1 MASLFSDFGFM
12 WYWKE
17 LNQVEFIKFKEFLIL
32 EILQMGLKQISW
44 TEVKNAS
51 REDLA
56 ILLVKYCEG
65 KQAWDTTFKV
75 LQIISRNDLTE
86 RATGE
91 IAAHANIYRAHLK
104 KKLTQD
110 CSRKFSVSIQNFF
123 QDEYDHLENLL
134 IPKVTEEKPQLV
146 FLKGVAGIGKTIL
159 LKNLMIVWSEGLVFQ
174 NKFSYIFYFCCQDVK
189 QLKTTSLAE
198 LISREWPSSSAPME
212 EILSQPE
219 KLLFIIDSLEGMEWD
234 FTKQESEL
242 CDNCLEKQPV
252 NVLLSSLLKKKI
264 LPESSLLISATF
276 ETFEELKDWIEY
288 TNVRTITG
296 FKESN
301 IKMYFHSLFQDRN
314 RALEAFSFVR
324 ENEQLFTLCQAPV
337 ICCMV
342 ATCLKN
348 EIEKGKNPVSI
359 CRRTTSLY
367 TTHIFN
373 LFIPPNVQYPSKK
386 SQDQLQGLCFLA
398 VEGMWTDIS
407 VFSEETLRRNGILDS
422 DIPTLLDIGILE
434 QSRESQNSYIF
445 FHPSVQEFCAAMFYL
460 LQTHMN
466 HPSPDVLHVEKLLFS
481 FLEEVN
487 TQWIFLGRFIFG
499 LLHELEHE
507 KLEAFFGYQLS
518 QQLKQELFLWL
529 ELLLDPEVEVNTMKF
544 FYCLFEMEEEVFV
557 QSAMNC
563 REEIDVVAKDY
574 YDFIVAAYCLNHGSA
589 LRDLSI
595 STQNVLNEKLNQRYM
610 ENLLMLWHNICSVFV
625 RNKDIHILQ
634 MKDSI
639 FNEPVFQIL
648 YNYLKNSSCILKELV
663 ANDVSFLCDKYLFF
677 DLIRSYNLEL
687 LDLSGT
693 FLSHSDVVILC
704 NILNKAEYKIQKLKL
719 ANCSLSEQS
728 WKYISDVLCQNKTLR
743 HLDISSNDLKDE
755 GLKVLCKA
763 LTLPDSVLLTLSVK
777 ACFITTVGCQYLAEV
792 LRNNHKL
799 MFLTLSKNKLE
810 DSGVK
815 LLCDAIKHPRCQLSQ
830 LNLKACELTGACCE
844 DLASTFTQ
852 CKTLGWI
859 NLVKNALDFN
869 GLVVLCKALKQKTS
883 NLKELRLRITDFD
896 NKSQTFLL
904 SEEKENKFLNIED
917 DE

>member
-17 LNQVEFIKFKEFLIL
+17 LNKVEFMKFKELLIL

-75 LQIISRNDLTE
+75 LQKISRHDLTE

-104 KKLTQD
+104 KKLTRD
-110 CSRKFSVSIQNFF
+110 CSRKFSISIQNFF

-146 FLKGVAGIGKTIL
+146 FLKGIAGIGKTIL

-189 QLKTTSLAE
+189 QLKTTSLTE
-198 LISREWPSSSAPME
+198 LISREWPSSSAPIE

-348 EIEKGKNPVSI
+348 EIEKGKDPVSI

-481 FLEEVN
+481 FLKEVN

-499 LLHELEHE
+499 LLNELEHE

-518 QQLKQELFLWL
+518 QQLKQELFEWL
-529 ELLLDPEVEVNTMKF
+529 ELLLDPEVKVNTMKF

-610 ENLLMLWHNICSVFV
+610 ENLLMLWHNICSVFA

-634 MKDSI
+634 MKDTI

-648 YNYLKNSSCILKELV
+648 YNYLKNSSCILEVLV

-677 DLIRSYNLEL
+677 DLIQSYNLEL

-704 NILNKAEYKIQKLKL
+704 NILNKAEYKIQELEL

-799 MFLTLSKNKLE
+799 MFLTLSENKLE

-815 LLCDAIKHPRCQLSQ
+815 LLCDAIKHPRCQLAQ
-830 LNLKACELTGACCE
+830 LDLEACELTGACCE

-904 SEEKENKFLNIED
+904 SEEKGNKFLNIEN

>member
-17 LNQVEFIKFKEFLIL
+17 LNKVEFMKFKELLIL

-75 LQIISRNDLTE
+75 LQKISRHDLTE

-104 KKLTQD
+104 KKLTRD
-110 CSRKFSVSIQNFF
+110 CSRKFSISIQNFF

-146 FLKGVAGIGKTIL
+146 FLKGIAGIGKTIL

-189 QLKTTSLAE
+189 QLKTTSLTE
-198 LISREWPSSSAPME
+198 LISREWPSSSAPIE

-348 EIEKGKNPVSI
+348 EIEKGKDPVSI

-481 FLEEVN
+481 FLKEVN

-499 LLHELEHE
+499 LLNELEHE

-518 QQLKQELFLWL
+518 QQLKQELFEWL
-529 ELLLDPEVEVNTMKF
+529 ELLLDPEVKVNTMKF

-610 ENLLMLWHNICSVFV
+610 ENLLMLWHNICSVFA

-634 MKDSI
+634 MKDTI

-648 YNYLKNSSCILKELV
+648 YNYLKNSSCILEVLV

-677 DLIRSYNLEL
+677 DLIQSYNLEL

-704 NILNKAEYKIQKLKL
+704 NILNKAEYKIQELEL

-763 LTLPDSVLLTLSVK
+763 LTLPDSVLLTLS
-777 ACFITTVGCQYLAEV
+777 
-792 LRNNHKL
+792 
-799 MFLTLSKNKLE
+799 LE
-810 DSGVK
+810 
-815 LLCDAIKHPRCQLSQ
+815 
-830 LNLKACELTGACCE
+830 ACELTGACCE

-904 SEEKENKFLNIED
+904 SEEKGNKFLNIEN